1 MTVQDLINRLVLIKD
16 KSKPV
21 FFDDM
26 EVTDV
31 CEFEDTVLLENDRIT
46 EA

>member
-21 FFDDM
+21 FFGDM
-26 EVTDV
+26 EITDI
-31 CEFEDTVLLENDRIT
+31 CEFEDVVLLENDGIT
-46 EA
+46 EE